1 MRKFFIYRSL
11 VFITAV
17 IVAFAACTKEMD
29 MVKLEPKI
37 ATTQT
42 EKVTSES
49 ATVTGF
55 VVARGEGFSE
65 KGVCYSTTPLPTVS
79 NKKVVSTDVT
89 PTAVFDVVLTKL
101 AYATKYYA
109 RAYAIYAGTTI
120 YGDELTFTTNPVIP
134 TVTTSVFTANTGTT
148 AKGGGVVTIDGGA
161 AVTEYGVCYS
171 LNQNPT
177 IKDSKTS
184 DGSGTGSFTS
194 ALSNLKGKTTYYVR
208 AYATNSVGTAYGS
221 EQTFTTPAA
230 IVNLWVVGDFQ
241 EWSPENATDMLTNTD
256 TDPIVKGYVYI
267 SNTNG
272 FKFVSQ
278 KNWVGPNYG
287 LGATAGTLSTD
298 SNAGNLSVATPGY
311 YLFEI
316 DLDKLTYKAT
326 LTNWGIIGD
335 ATPGDWGAS
344 TPMIYS
350 TTTKV
355 FTWSGN
361 LKVGSMK
368 FRGTDDWAVNYGGA
382 GVDNAPEN
390 FPNGEAKANGGNI
403 KITTAG
409 SYTISLDLSKQPYKY
424 KIVAN

>member
-1 MRKFFIYRSL
+1 
-11 VFITAV
+11 
-17 IVAFAACTKEMD
+17 

-241 EWSPENATDMLTNTD
+241 GWNPSGATAMLTNTA
-256 TDPIVKGYVYI
+256 TDPIVRGYVYI
-267 SNTNG
+267 SNTIG

-278 KNWVGPNYG
+278 KNWDGPNYG
-287 LGATAGTLSTD
+287 LGTAAGSLSTD
-298 SNAGNLSVATPGY
+298 ANAGNLNVPAAGY
-311 YLFEI
+311 YFVEV
-316 DLDKLTYKAT
+316 DLDKMTYAAT
-326 LTNWGIIGD
+326 KTDWGIIGD
-335 ATPGDWGAS
+335 ATANGWSS
-344 TPMIYS
+344 TSLMTYDVVNH
-350 TTTKV
+350 V
-355 FTWSGN
+355 FTWTGD
-361 LKVGSMK
+361 LGTGGMK
-368 FRGTDDWAVNYGGA
+368 FRGTDDWKFNFGGKAGDLDPTNYPSGVAVA
-382 GVDNAPEN
+382 G
-390 FPNGEAKANGGNI
+390 GGNI
-403 KITTAG
+403 PIATAG
-409 SYTISLDLSKQPYKY
+409 NYTITLDLSHSPNYTYALVK
-424 KIVAN
+424 N